1 MYSNFKDG
9 FVFAGLWWLGLHI
22 VALGLYN
29 SGQAHRGNLAWRMVS
44 VVLDAEKLVLQIMAA
59 ACLLGVVGLV
69 IFLII
74 ECCKKPPEPIA
85 QPVCVATQEAEIIQ
99 IDQPELTTQA
109 VVIKPIKPPE
119 IPVITPAP
127 PPTAAELKR
136 KALRQITG
144 KEF

>member
-1 MYSNFKDG
+1 MHLNFKDG

-29 SGQAHRGNLAWRMVS
+29 SGQAHKGNLAWRMVS

-59 ACLLGVVGLV
+59 ACILGVIGLV

-85 QPVCVATQEAEIIQ
+85 QPVQIATQKAEIIQ
-99 IDQPELTTQA
+99 NDPPKRTSQVAKVEPKKT
-109 VVIKPIKPPE
+109 PE
-119 IPVITPAP
+119 IPAITPAP
-127 PPTAAELKR
+127 QPTAAELKR

>member
-1 MYSNFKDG
+1 MYQNFKERLAY
-9 FVFAGLWWLGLHI
+9 AGLWWLGLHI

-29 SGQAHRGNLAWRMVS
+29 SGQAHKGNLAWRMVS
-44 VVLDAEKLVLQIMAA
+44 VVLDAEKLALQVLAA
-59 ACLLGVVGLV
+59 ACILGVVGLV
-69 IFLII
+69 IFLIA
-74 ECCKKPPEPIA
+74 ECCKKPTKQVVQSVQVAA
-85 QPVCVATQEAEIIQ
+85 QKAEIIL
-99 IDQPELTTQA
+99 IDQPKRTSQA
-109 VVIKPIKPPE
+109 AKVEPIKPTE